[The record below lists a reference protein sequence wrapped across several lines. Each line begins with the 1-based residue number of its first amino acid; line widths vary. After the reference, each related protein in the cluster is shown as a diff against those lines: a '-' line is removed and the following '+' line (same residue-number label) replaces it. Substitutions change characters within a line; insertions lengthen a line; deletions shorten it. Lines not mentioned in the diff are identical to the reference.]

1 MQDAKSSV
9 ARDLLCSGAFFRHQ
23 AYARFG
29 VQIIAYSY
37 IIEEPADKSDKQAMK
52 EGHAA
57 VWQSTVHQNN
67 L

>member
-1 MQDAKSSV
+1 LQRGS
-9 ARDLLCSGAFFRHQ
+9 FFGRK

-37 IIEEPADKSDKQAMK
+37 IIEEPADKSDKLAMK
-52 EGHAA
+52 EGQAA